1 MVLNLA
7 SGVAPMLVSLFGR
20 AQEAEECGVSTADS
34 EPAFVQLLQYI
45 QENPECREE
54 AVLLFRDEVRKGAE
68 HAVRVDR
75 F

>member
-1 MVLNLA
+1 
-7 SGVAPMLVSLFGR
+7 MLVSLFGR